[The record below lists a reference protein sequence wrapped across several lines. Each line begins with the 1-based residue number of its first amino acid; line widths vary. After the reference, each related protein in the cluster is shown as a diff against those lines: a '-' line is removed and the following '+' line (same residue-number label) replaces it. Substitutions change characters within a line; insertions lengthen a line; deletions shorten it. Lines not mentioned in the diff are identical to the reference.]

1 MTHHRNA
8 PRLTDLD
15 LMMLSRFGQSHSEKV
30 AAAESALA
38 GMQDTSKLRLW
49 IADLLR
55 SLAQSVDGRTMP
67 ARTLAESLPRSA

>member
-15 LMMLSRFGQSHSEKV
+15 LMMLSRFGQCHSEKA

-38 GMQDTSKLRLW
+38 GMPEASKLRLW
-49 IADLLR
+49 VAEVLR
-55 SLAQSVDGRTMP
+55 SLAQSVDGRTVR
-67 ARTLAESLPRSA
+67 AHTLAQD

>member
-15 LMMLSRFGQSHSEKV
+15 LMMLSRFGQCHSEKV

-38 GMQDTSKLRLW
+38 RMPETSKLRLW
-49 IADLLR
+49 IAELLR
-55 SLAQSVDGRTMP
+55 KLAQSVEGGTMP
-67 ARTLAESLPRSA
+67 ARTLAQS